1 MLISKKK
8 GKNMNYTYPIRDR
21 DTLKDIAIYMRNNN
35 DRDYVLFALAVYSGL
50 RITDILNL
58 RVKDLKNKRE
68 VNVIEKKTG
77 KRKAL
82 TINPFLQNILK
93 PYLKNKRDMDYVISC
108 VGKDNKPISRVR
120 AFQIIK
126 NVGEQFDVKL
136 SPHSLRKTF
145 GYFHYQENK
154 DVIIL
159 QKIFN
164 HSHPDVTFRYIGVD
178 SETIK
183 KSIDNL
189 RLW

>member
-1 MLISKKK
+1 
-8 GKNMNYTYPIRDR
+8 MNYTYPIRDR
-21 DTLKDIAIYMRNNN
+21 EILRDIAIYIRDSN

-68 VNVIEKKTG
+68 ISVMEKKTG
-77 KRKAL
+77 KRKML

-93 PYLKNKRDMDYVISC
+93 PYLKNKGNMEYVISFT
-108 VGKDNKPISRVR
+108 GKENKPISRVR

-126 NVGEQFDVKL
+126 NVGEKFDIKL

-154 DVIIL
+154 DVIVL

-183 KSIDNL
+183 KSIDSMK
-189 RLW
+189 LW

>member
-1 MLISKKK
+1 
-8 GKNMNYTYPIRDR
+8 MNYTYPIRDR
-21 DTLKDIAIYMRNNN
+21 EILRDIAIYIRDSN

-68 VNVIEKKTG
+68 INVIEKKTG
-77 KRKAL
+77 KRKML

-93 PYLKNKRDMDYVISC
+93 PYLKNKGNMEYVISFT
-108 VGKDNKPISRVR
+108 GKENKPISRVR

-126 NVGEQFDVKL
+126 NVGEKFDIKL

-154 DVIIL
+154 DVIVL

-164 HSHPDVTFRYIGVD
+164 HSDPSITLIYIGIEQ
-178 SETIK
+178 SEINK
-183 KSIDNL
+183 KMSRFKL
-189 RLW
+189 Y